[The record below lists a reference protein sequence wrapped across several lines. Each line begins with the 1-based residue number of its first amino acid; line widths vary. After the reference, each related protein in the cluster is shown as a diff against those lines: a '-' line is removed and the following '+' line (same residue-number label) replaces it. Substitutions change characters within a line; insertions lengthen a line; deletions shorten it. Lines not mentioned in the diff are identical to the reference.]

1 MARMKAPKNQRKR
14 KERMNQL
21 LQEKQKKKQETV
33 SLSTE
38 KEILSD
44 LSSQFSSESEVNEK
58 PEEDGTS
65 LTTTWRLCKPAL
77 QSEVIPETQCHVQQT
92 GSKYHLHLEI

>member
-1 MARMKAPKNQRKR
+1 
-14 KERMNQL
+14 MNQL
-21 LQEKQKKKQETV
+21 LQEKQREKKQETV

-38 KEILSD
+38 KEIPSD
-44 LSSQFSSESEVNEK
+44 LSSQFSSESEFNKK